1 MEILSRGY
9 PYKKGYWETKDHKI
23 IKISDMETSHILNT
37 IKFLE
42 QRPDFYK
49 EEYYDINIFDKDDC
63 FYQCDYNKELVD
75 KKIQELY
82 FELLKRKVKG
92 E

>member
-1 MEILSRGY
+1 MEIVSRGY
-9 PYKKGYWETKDHKI
+9 PYKEDYWETKDHKI

-49 EEYYDINIFDKDDC
+49 EEYIENGVDILDC

-82 FELLKRKVKG
+82 FELVKRKVNG